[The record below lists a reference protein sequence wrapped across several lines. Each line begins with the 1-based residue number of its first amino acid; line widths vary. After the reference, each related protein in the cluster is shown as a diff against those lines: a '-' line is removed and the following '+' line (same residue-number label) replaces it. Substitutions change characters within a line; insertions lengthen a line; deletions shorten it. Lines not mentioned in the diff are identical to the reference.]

1 MVPKVQKEPLMD
13 MGGGGGQQRALGP
26 MSTQKACSLEAGL
39 SFKSTQILIKL
50 APRHKSLDS

>member
-13 MGGGGGQQRALGP
+13 MGP